1 MNKFFVIRKDG
12 TLSAAQSSLG
22 GAMDY
27 MGAGRLLFMGTP
39 TDAEY
44 IMRTL
49 GRARAEVPAEGM
61 GTLLAIGLDASEG
74 REL

>member
-12 TLSAAQSSLG
+12 TLAAAQSSLG

-27 MGAGRLLFMGTP
+27 MGTGRMLYMGTP
-39 TDAEY
+39 TEATA

-49 GRARAEVPAEGM
+49 GRAPAAPEG
-61 GTLLAIGLDASEG
+61 GAGALLAIGLDAAGG

>member
-12 TLSAAQSSLG
+12 TLAAAQSSLG

-27 MGAGRLLFMGTP
+27 MGLGRLLYMGTP
-39 TDAEY
+39 TEATA

-49 GRARAEVPAEGM
+49 GRTSEVPDEGA
-61 GTLLAIGLDASEG
+61 GALLAIGLDASEG

>member
-12 TLSAAQSSLG
+12 SLAAAQSSLG

-27 MGAGRLLFMGTP
+27 MGAGRLLFMGSP

-49 GRARAEVPAEGM
+49 GKLKTAPAEGV
-61 GTLLAIGLDASEG
+61 GTLLAITLDASEG

>member
-12 TLSAAQSSLG
+12 TLAAAQSSLG

-27 MGAGRLLFMGTP
+27 MGAGRMLYMGTP
-39 TDAEY
+39 TEATA

-49 GRARAEVPAEGM
+49 GRASAVPDEGA
-61 GTLLAIGLDASEG
+61 GALLAIGLDASEG

>member
-39 TDAEY
+39 TDAAY

-49 GRARAEVPAEGM
+49 GRAPAAPEGGA

>member
-12 TLSAAQSSLG
+12 SLAAAQSSLG

-27 MGAGRLLFMGTP
+27 MGAGRMLYMGTP
-39 TDAEY
+39 TEATA

-49 GRARAEVPAEGM
+49 GHKGAAIPEAGA

>member
-1 MNKFFVIRKDG
+1 MNQFFVMRKDG
-12 TLSAAQSSLG
+12 SLAAAQSSLG

-27 MGAGRLLFMGTP
+27 MGLGRMLYMGTP
-39 TDAEY
+39 TEATA

-49 GRARAEVPAEGM
+49 GRTSEVPNEVA

>member
-12 TLSAAQSSLG
+12 TLAAAQSSLG
-22 GAMDY
+22 GAMDF
-27 MGAGRLLFMGTP
+27 MGAGRLLFMGSP
-39 TDAEY
+39 TEATA

-49 GRARAEVPAEGM
+49 GHKGAAIPEAGA
-61 GTLLAIGLDASEG
+61 LLAIGLDASEG

>member
-12 TLSAAQSSLG
+12 TLAAAQSSLG

-27 MGAGRLLFMGTP
+27 MGAGRMLYMGTP
-39 TDAEY
+39 TEATA

-49 GRARAEVPAEGM
+49 GRAPAAVPDEGA